1 MLVAEQTSQESR
13 RQHFRSIKKVAV
25 LGSGVMGSRI
35 ACHFANIGVE
45 VLLLDIIPREL
56 APKEKAK
63 GLTMDHPAVRNRLVN
78 TALQAAIK
86 GRPAPLYVKDSASLI
101 TTGNF
106 DDDFEKIADCD
117 WILEA
122 VVERLDIKHSV
133 FEKVDKYRKKGSIIT
148 SNTSGIP
155 IHMIAEG
162 KSDDFRKNFL
172 GTHFFNPPRYL
183 RLLEIIPGPDT
194 DSGLIDFMMHYG
206 DLFLGKKTV
215 LCKDTP
221 AFIAN
226 RVGIYAMAK
235 IFQLVGEMG
244 LTIEEVDKLTGPATG
259 KPKTGTFRLSDL
271 VGLDTTVH
279 VLNGIKQNCPEDEER
294 DLFEAPDYVM
304 KMVEK
309 KWLGDKT
316 RQGFYKKTKDA
327 DGKRV
332 ILSLDLNTLEYREK
346 ASVEIPSLKKVKNTS
361 DLGKRLRILFEADD
375 KGGEFVR
382 RSSLAVW
389 AYVSNRIPE
398 IADDL
403 YQIDD
408 AIRAGFGWD
417 KGAFE
422 SWDLVGVASTLDKF
436 EAEGLKPASWVQE
449 MLAAGCD
456 SFYKI
461 ENGVK
466 KYYDIATKSYKT
478 IPGTESLILLDTLRE
493 DKVIWSNS
501 DASVIDLGD
510 GVLNVEFHSKMN
522 SIGEG
527 NILAIHHA
535 IDYAEEQNYN
545 GVVIANEGAN
555 FSVGANIMLML
566 MMASQKQWDKLDE
579 GVRAFQDTSMRM
591 RTSAIPVVLA
601 PHAMTLGGGC
611 EFTMHSDVAVAQAE
625 TYIGLVEVG
634 VGLIPGGGGTKEMA
648 VRAADDYSKSGAIGV
663 NVIQDYL
670 MTIAMAKVATSAEE
684 ARSLHI
690 LRDTDRIVINQ
701 QRRIKE
707 AKDTVLA
714 LAEEGYTAPVARKD
728 IPVMGRNALSTL
740 YAGIAGL
747 QYGHYASD
755 HDALIAQK
763 IAFVMCGGDL
773 SGEGNIVSEQY
784 LLDLEREA
792 FLSLA
797 GEKKTQARMQYMLQ
811 NNKPLRN

>member
-1 MLVAEQTSQESR
+1 MPVAEQAAVSNQNN
-13 RQHFRSIKKVAV
+13 QHRSIKKVAV

-45 VLLLDIIPREL
+45 VLLLDIVPREL
-56 APKEKAK
+56 DPKEAAK
-63 GLTMDHPAVRNRLVN
+63 GLTLEHPAVRNRIVN
-78 TALQAAIK
+78 SSLMGAIK
-86 GRPAPLYVKDSASLI
+86 GRPASLYDKASAGLI
-101 TTGNF
+101 KTGNF

-117 WILEA
+117 WVLEA
-122 VVERLDIKHSV
+122 IVERLDIKQKV
-133 FEKVDKYRKKGSIIT
+133 FARVDELRKPGTLVT

-162 KSDDFRKNFL
+162 RSEDFRKHFF

-183 RLLEIIPGPDT
+183 RLLEVIPGPDT
-194 DSGLIDFMMHYG
+194 DAGIIDFMMHYG

-271 VGLDTTVH
+271 VGLDTTFH
-279 VLNGIKQNCPEDEER
+279 VLNGIRENCPDDEENAR
-294 DLFEAPDYVM
+294 FNAPDYVQ

-316 RQGFYKKTKDA
+316 RQGFYKKTKDEN
-327 DGKRV
+327 GKRK

-346 ASVEIPSLKKVKNTS
+346 AKVEIPSLKAVRNSS
-361 DLGKRLRILFEADD
+361 DLGKRLRIFFEADD
-375 KGGEFVR
+375 KGGEFTR
-382 RSSLAVW
+382 RSSLGVW

-408 AIRAGFGWD
+408 AIVAGFGWD

-422 SWDLVGVASTLDKF
+422 SWDMVGVAKTMELF
-436 EAEGLKPASWVQE
+436 EAEGLKTAAWVQE
-449 MLAAGCD
+449 MLDAGHD
-456 SFYKI
+456 SFYKS

-466 KYYDIATKSYKT
+466 KYYHIPSKSYKT

-493 DKVIWSNS
+493 DKVVWSNS
-501 DASVIDLGD
+501 DASVIDLGE

-527 NILAIHHA
+527 ILLAIHKA
-535 IDYAEEQNYN
+535 IDLAEEQNYN
-545 GVVIANEGAN
+545 GVVLANEAPN

-566 MMASQKQWDKLDE
+566 MMASQGQWDKLDE
-579 GVRAFQDTSMRM
+579 GVKAFQDTSMRI
-591 RTSAIPVVLA
+591 RTSAIPVVVA
-601 PHAMTLGGGC
+601 PHGMTLGGGC
-611 EFTMHSDVAVAQAE
+611 EFTLHSNKAVVDAE

-634 VGLIPGGGGTKEMA
+634 VGLIPGGGGTKEFA
-648 VRAADDYSKSGAIGV
+648 LRAADDYSKAGAV
-663 NVIQDYL
+663 PVDVIQQYL
-670 MTIAMAKVATSAEE
+670 MSIATAKVSTSGEE
-684 ARSLHI
+684 ARGLNI
-690 LRDTDRIVINQ
+690 LRETDQIVINKA
-701 QRRIKE
+701 RRIAEAKE
-707 AKDTVLA
+707 AVLA
-714 LAEEGYTAPVARKD
+714 MVADGYTAPSMRMD
-728 IPVMGRNALSTL
+728 IPVQGQNVLGTL
-740 YAGIAGL
+740 YAGISGM
-747 QYGHYASD
+747 QYGHYASA
-755 HDALIAQK
+755 HDALIAK
-763 IAFVMCGGDL
+763 KVAFVLCGGDL
-773 SGEGNIVSEQY
+773 SGTNNKVSEQY

-797 GEKKTQARMQYMLQ
+797 GTKKTQERMQYMLQ

>member
-56 APKEKAK
+56 DPKEKAK

-78 TALQAAIK
+78 QALQSAIK
-86 GRPAPLYVKDSASLI
+86 GRPAPLYVKDSANLI
-101 TTGNF
+101 KTGNF
-106 DDDFEKIADCD
+106 DDDFEKISDCD

-133 FEKVDKYRKKGSIIT
+133 FDKVDKYRKEGSIIT

-162 KSDDFRKNFL
+162 KSEDFRKNFL

-194 DSGLIDFMMHYG
+194 DPGLIDFMMHYG

-279 VLNGIKQNCPEDEER
+279 VLNGIKQNCPDDEER
-294 DLFEAPDYVM
+294 ALFEAPDYVM

-316 RQGFYKKTKDA
+316 KQGFYKKTKDA
-327 DGKRV
+327 DGKRL

-346 ASVEIPSLKKVKNTS
+346 ARVDIPSLKKVKNTS

-422 SWDLVGVASTLDKF
+422 SWDLVGVAETMDKF
-436 EAEGLKPASWVQE
+436 AGEGLKPAAWVQE
-449 MLAAGCD
+449 MLDAGHD
-456 SFYKI
+456 SFYKV

-466 KYYDIATKSYKT
+466 KYYDIANKSYRT

-493 DKVIWSNS
+493 DKVVWSNS

-535 IDYAEEQNYN
+535 IDYAEEHNYN

-634 VGLIPGGGGTKEMA
+634 VGLIPGGAGTKEMA
-648 VRAADDYSKSGAIGV
+648 LRAADAYSKPGAIPV
-663 NVIQDYL
+663 NVIQDHL

-684 ARSLHI
+684 ARGLHI

-701 QRRIKE
+701 ERRIKE

-714 LAEEGYTAPVARKD
+714 LAEEGYTPPVARKD
-728 IPVMGRNALSTL
+728 IPVVGRNALSTL

-755 HDALIAQK
+755 HDALIARK

-773 SGEGNIVSEQY
+773 SGEKNLVSEQY

-797 GEKKTQARMQYMLQ
+797 GEKKTQERMQYMLQ